1 MIANMNNATID
12 SSINQTM
19 FMLCLS
25 LKQTKLQSAFAL
37 TGTLSMPCPTIVSTI
52 PSKRESNY
60 SLAVPCLLNS
70 FDLTSLVICK

>member
-25 LKQTKLQSAFAL
+25 LKQLFYKSCDLYC
-37 TGTLSMPCPTIVSTI
+37 GTLELYI
-52 PSKRESNY
+52 ES
-60 SLAVPCLLNS
+60 
-70 FDLTSLVICK
+70 